1 MFTVGKRHAAETRDG
16 AEAGDDEP
24 TSVAAGTS
32 GTEQSESRSNVG
44 HPEPSMPVPCGQSA
58 NDLESQ
64 AIGGSRKL
72 IDGPGDQ
79 QSSKRSDA
87 GGVGRAGVSTD
98 DDTAARGWVIPPG
111 GSRVDAL
118 FLVSTERLGIGRSES
133 TDPPI
138 WFDLTRVLKL
148 DAIGEPDRGLL
159 HVELVMDDDT
169 VVAAG
174 WPEAFCN
181 KVVEALSATRSTP
194 ASEGP
199 DSYLAAAAVLEGSEL
214 GIPDPGLVKSDQAS
228 ADSSQLD
235 GSQSGHT
242 NAGDSIFRQSQSQSD
257 QPEPI
262 QPVADHPDSPF
273 SAKPVVRRRSRN
285 RRNGGENSA
294 AGTASNSATTVANQD
309 ATPGAGSTQDA
320 PADAAPTQGGP
331 TPDGSIQGGP
341 TPDGSIQGG
350 SPNDGQAKMA
360 SGQRGGTS
368 DASVARGVPAV
379 GDESAEE
386 SGDTSDNETADPADG
401 DPGSK
406 AVADVAAPSPSVA
419 RTSTDPV
426 DHARAAVGAARRNAA
441 LELEDVTYLGGLPG
455 QTKRRKRCVATL
467 TMDGFELKGP
477 ADLSVELNWDS
488 VKSIETQNSDEARF
502 RTNTKIHRDS
512 SALVIACEDGL
523 TLMLEA
529 RDCPTVPLRAAI
541 SQLLG
546 ELSVEVV

>member
-1 MFTVGKRHAAETRDG
+1 MFTVGKRYAARASG
-16 AEAGDDEP
+16 AEEASDR
-24 TSVAAGTS
+24 AGTS
-32 GTEQSESRSNVG
+32 DVEHANDVEGTNGTEQCAGREDSASREQTASRSNVG
-44 HPEPSMPVPCGQSA
+44 HPEPSMPVPCVQSA
-58 NDLESQ
+58 KDLESQ
-64 AIGGSRKL
+64 AVGGSRTL
-72 IDGPGDQ
+72 IEGSGDQ
-79 QSSKRSDA
+79 QSSRRSDA
-87 GGVGRAGVSTD
+87 GEVGRAGVSTD
-98 DDTAARGWVIPPG
+98 DDSAARGWVIPPG
-111 GSRVDAL
+111 GSKVDAL

-159 HVELVMDDDT
+159 QVELVMDDDT

-194 ASEGP
+194 APAGSDVP
-199 DSYLAAAAVLEGSEL
+199 DHSGVPGS
-214 GIPDPGLVKSDQAS
+214 GLPKSDQ
-228 ADSSQLD
+228 SQP
-235 GSQSGHT
+235 
-242 NAGDSIFRQSQSQSD
+242 D
-257 QPEPI
+257 QPQHSLSVE
-262 QPVADHPDSPF
+262 DHPESPF

-285 RRNGGENSA
+285 RRNGGENAAANSESA
-294 AGTASNSATTVANQD
+294 VEPSVTSQNTPAHDGSAQD
-309 ATPGAGSTQDA
+309 GATQDGATQDGAGQIASVEPSDA
-320 PADAAPTQGGP
+320 PIVGEFAAV
-331 TPDGSIQGGP
+331 
-341 TPDGSIQGG
+341 
-350 SPNDGQAKMA
+350 
-360 SGQRGGTS
+360 SGES
-368 DASVARGVPAV
+368 N
-379 GDESAEE
+379 DESADKSGDKSGESDKGTGSE
-386 SGDTSDNETADPADG
+386 SGNETSSA
-401 DPGSK
+401 
-406 AVADVAAPSPSVA
+406 AVGEPTGELATDSAAAAPSSA
-419 RTSTDPV
+419 RSSTDPV

-455 QTKRRKRCVATL
+455 QTKRRKRCTATL

-477 ADLSVELNWDS
+477 ADLSVQMDWES

-523 TLMLEA
+523 TLILEA